1 MDYDS
6 LNYTYV
12 FKNKVERQEL
22 KLRPIDDDLVE
33 ADETYKLTIVIEAAQ
48 HRVHTGE
55 NATTT
60 ITIYN
65 NDGKQ
70 LCNNKNHTV
79 ILETFIVKLW
89 QNLMQRILTTETLI
103 KC

>member
-22 KLRPIDDDLVE
+22 KLRPVDDDIVE
-33 ADETYKLTIVIEAAQ
+33 ADETYKLTIDILSSFD
-48 HRVHTGE
+48 RVCVGD
-55 NATTT
+55 NGTTT

-65 NDGKQ
+65 DDGKQ
-70 LCNNKNHTV
+70 LTI
-79 ILETFIVKLW
+79 ILCII
-89 QNLMQRILTTETLI
+89 ILLYHI
-103 KC
+103 LCL